1 MNITYTSLTIHCNGL
16 HVVFLY
22 NLVPAKNNNHNKGFQ
37 ERKGNVSTVGLSS
50 SRRKREVMRI
60 KHIHAILDILPALDP
75 ELLQTERCA
84 NWRKRKELRY
94 HMTFIEKEREEQ
106 KDMIHRQCRSTVH
119 QRTEGRTEGHISQVT
134 QARLPVW
141 LS

>member
-60 KHIHAILDILPALDP
+60 KHIHVILDILPALVP

-94 HMTFIEKEREEQ
+94 HMTFIERERGAERHDTQ
-106 KDMIHRQCRSTVH
+106 TV
-119 QRTEGRTEGHISQVT
+119 S
-134 QARLPVW
+134 
-141 LS
+141 